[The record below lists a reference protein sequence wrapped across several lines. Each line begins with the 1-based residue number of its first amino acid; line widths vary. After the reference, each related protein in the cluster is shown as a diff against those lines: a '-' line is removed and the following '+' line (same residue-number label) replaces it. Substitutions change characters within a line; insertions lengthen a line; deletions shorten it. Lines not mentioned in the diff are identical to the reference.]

1 MSFILEGQLREIST
15 YDINT
20 CFHLLGPTSWDDPLS
35 IIINSIALSSKCNQK
50 KESTKFHPGREI
62 RKKKKNLTIYTS
74 RKSMRMGMW
83 MTNSEHRREAPS
95 GERGDGRQEGIQSVP
110 FLSVMTYIYIFL
122 MNIGYNYFLCEKK
135 WQSNFAIKK
144 RKRIFLEWPIP

>member
-62 RKKKKNLTIYTS
+62 RKKKKKFDNIH
-74 RKSMRMGMW
+74 K
-83 MTNSEHRREAPS
+83 
-95 GERGDGRQEGIQSVP
+95 QEKHANGHVNDQ
-110 FLSVMTYIYIFL
+110 
-122 MNIGYNYFLCEKK
+122 
-135 WQSNFAIKK
+135 Q
-144 RKRIFLEWPIP
+144 